1 MPVAKIGKAL
11 RYSLIADGFDRF
23 WSYRHCAGGSGLPSL
38 LNVRYRNG
46 AEQVLSI
53 RMLRMVQHSISWADL
68 HELADKH
75 HRYPVADALHHRHI
89 MGNKQIAEPI
99 ALTQIFQQ
107 RQHLRLY

>member
-1 MPVAKIGKAL
+1 
-11 RYSLIADGFDRF
+11 
-23 WSYRHCAGGSGLPSL
+23 
-38 LNVRYRNG
+38 
-46 AEQVLSI
+46 
-53 RMLRMVQHSISWADL
+53 MVQHSISWADL
-68 HELADKH
+68 HEQAAKH